1 MHPDYPRR
9 HLTQWKASKYNY
21 PYLLR
26 YLAIKEV
33 NQVWKIDITYVPME
47 KGFMYLTAII
57 DVYSRF
63 IGGWGLS
70 NSLVAASS
78 LDIIKK
84 SSR

>member
-1 MHPDYPRR
+1 MKRSR
-9 HLTQWKASKYNY
+9 
-21 PYLLR
+21 R

-33 NQVWKIDITYVPME
+33 NQVWKIDITYFPMQ

>member
-1 MHPDYPRR
+1 
-9 HLTQWKASKYNY
+9 
-21 PYLLR
+21 
-26 YLAIKEV
+26 
-33 NQVWKIDITYVPME
+33 
-47 KGFMYLTAII
+47 MYLTAII